1 MWTCLDCGASFVE
14 PEGRDW
20 VEHHGNGIYEPFHA
34 EVCPLCGSDE
44 IERVEVDYD

>member
-14 PEGRDW
+14 PEVRWWD
-20 VEHHGNGIYEPFHA
+20 EYHGGGIYEPFHA

-44 IERVEVDYD
+44 IEMVEVDYD

>member
-14 PEGRDW
+14 PEPASWFED
-20 VEHHGNGIYEPFHA
+20 HGNGIIEPFHA

-44 IERVEVDYD
+44 IERIEVDYD